1 LIKQESGVS
10 FFRIWKR
17 TLTAEHTV
25 VEGVRLDENEQCV
38 VVSVRPDVRRR
49 QRCGRCGRPAPW
61 FDAGRGRRRW
71 RDLDHGVMRVFLEAD
86 APRVE
91 CRWHGVTVAAVPWAR
106 HGAGHTHAFD
116 RQAAWMASE
125 CSKSATAQLMRTS
138 WRTVGAIVERVVADR
153 DRAVDRLVGL
163 TRIGI
168 DEISYRKGQK
178 YMTVVV
184 DHDTAKVV
192 WRADGHGKDVLHR
205 FFDQLGAGR
214 TARLTHISA
223 DGATWIAQVLAERAA
238 SAVRVMDPFH
248 VIAWATDALDT
259 ERRASW
265 NRARHQAADPDTAR
279 ALKDSRFALWK
290 NEADLTDR
298 QAAKLTWI
306 AATDPRLHRAWRLKE
321 ALRAVF
327 TLAKTRPTAALT
339 ALDRWIGWARRC
351 RIDSFVDLQ
360 RRIRRHHQAIRA
372 ALTTGMSNGLIE
384 STNTKTRLIIRR
396 GFGFHTADAIIALVM
411 LTLAGDKPA
420 LPGRQPATE

>member
-1 LIKQESGVS
+1 MSL
-10 FFRIWKR
+10 FRIWKR

-25 VEGVRLDENEQCV
+25 VEGVRIDENEQCV
-38 VVSVRPDVRRR
+38 IVSVRPDALRR
-49 QRCGRCGRPAPW
+49 QRCGICRRPAPW
-61 FDAGRGRRRW
+61 YDTGRGRRRW
-71 RDLDHGVMRVFLEAD
+71 RDLDHGVLRVFLEAD
-86 APRVE
+86 APRVA
-91 CRWHGVTVAAVPWAR
+91 CREHGTTVAAVPWAR

-116 RQAAWMASE
+116 QQAAWMAAE
-125 CSKSATAQLMRTS
+125 CSKSAAAQLMRTS
-138 WRTVGAIVERVVADR
+138 WRTVGAIVERYVADR
-153 DRAVDRLVGL
+153 DRAVDRLSGL
-163 TRIGI
+163 RRIGI
-168 DEISYRKGQK
+168 DEISHRKGQK

-184 DHDTAKVV
+184 DHDTARVV
-192 WRADGHGKDVLHR
+192 WMADGHGKDVLHR
-205 FFDQLGAGR
+205 FFNALGQRR
-214 TARLTHISA
+214 TARLTHVSA
-223 DGATWIAQVLAERAA
+223 DGAAWIAEVLAERAA

-248 VIAWATDALDT
+248 VVAWATDALDA

-290 NEADLTDR
+290 NQADLTDR

-321 ALRAVF
+321 APRAVF

-351 RIDSFVDLQ
+351 RIDGFVDLQ
-360 RRIRRHHQAIRA
+360 RRIRRRHQAIRA

-411 LTLAGDKPA
+411 LTLAGDKPT
-420 LPGRQPATE
+420 LPGRQPTTE

>member
-1 LIKQESGVS
+1 MS

-25 VEGVRLDENEQCV
+25 VEGVRIDENEQCV
-38 VVSVRPDVRRR
+38 VVSVRPDTRRR
-49 QRCGRCGRPAPW
+49 QRCGRCRRPAPW

-86 APRVE
+86 APRVD
-91 CRWHGVTVAAVPWAR
+91 CRRHGVTVTAVPWAR
-106 HGAGHTHAFD
+106 HAAGHTYAFD
-116 RQAAWMASE
+116 QQAAWMAAE

-153 DRAVDRLVGL
+153 DRAVDRLARL
-163 TRIGI
+163 WRIGI

-184 DHDTAKVV
+184 DHDTARVV
-192 WRADGHGKDVLHR
+192 WMSDGHGKDVLHR
-205 FFDQLGAGR
+205 FFDALGAERAR
-214 TARLTHISA
+214 TLTHISA
-223 DGATWIAQVLAERAA
+223 DGAGWIAEVLLDRAPGA
-238 SAVRVMDPFH
+238 IRVMDPFH
-248 VIAWATDALDT
+248 VVAWATEALDA

-265 NRARHQAADPDTAR
+265 NRARRELGDRDRAR

-290 NEADLTDR
+290 NADDLTDR

-327 TLAKTRPTAALT
+327 ALAKSRPTAALR

-351 RIDSFVDLQ
+351 RIDVFVDLQ
-360 RRIRRHHQAIRA
+360 RKIMRRYEAIRS
-372 ALTTGMSNGLIE
+372 ALATGLSNGLIE

-396 GFGFHTADAIIALVM
+396 GFGFHSADAIIALVM
-411 LTLAGDKPA
+411 LTLAGPRPT

>member
-1 LIKQESGVS
+1 MSLFS
-10 FFRIWKR
+10 IWKR
-17 TLTAEHTV
+17 TLTAENTV
-25 VEGVRLDENEQCV
+25 VEGVRIDENEQCV
-38 VVSVRPDVRRR
+38 VVSVRPDARRR
-49 QRCGRCGRPAPW
+49 QRCGRCRRPAVW

-86 APRVE
+86 APRVA
-91 CRWHGVTVAAVPWAR
+91 CRRHGVTVTAVPWAR

-116 RQAAWMASE
+116 QQAAWMASE

-138 WRTVGAIVERVVADR
+138 WRTVGNIVERFVADR
-153 DRAVDRLVGL
+153 DRHTDRLNGL
-163 TRIGI
+163 RRIGI
-168 DEISYRKGQK
+168 DEISHRKGQK

-192 WRADGHGKDVLHR
+192 WMADGHGKDVLHR
-205 FFDQLGAGR
+205 FFDQLGVDRA
-214 TARLTHISA
+214 TRLTHISA
-223 DGATWIAQVLAERAA
+223 DGAAWIAQVLAERAA
-238 SAVRVMDPFH
+238 DAVRVMDPFH
-248 VIAWATDALDT
+248 VIAWATDALDA

-298 QAAKLTWI
+298 QVAKLTWI

-327 TLAKTRPTAALT
+327 TLARTRPTAALK

-351 RIDSFVDLQ
+351 RIDGFVDLQ
-360 RRIRRHHQAIRA
+360 RRIRRHYDAIRA

-396 GFGFHTADAIIALVM
+396 GFGFHSADAIIALVM
-411 LTLAGDKPA
+411 LTLAGDKPT
-420 LPGRQPATE
+420 LPGRQVATE

>member
-1 LIKQESGVS
+1 
-10 FFRIWKR
+10 
-17 TLTAEHTV
+17 
-25 VEGVRLDENEQCV
+25 
-38 VVSVRPDVRRR
+38 
-49 QRCGRCGRPAPW
+49 
-61 FDAGRGRRRW
+61 
-71 RDLDHGVMRVFLEAD
+71 
-86 APRVE
+86 
-91 CRWHGVTVAAVPWAR
+91 
-106 HGAGHTHAFD
+106 
-116 RQAAWMASE
+116 
-125 CSKSATAQLMRTS
+125 
-138 WRTVGAIVERVVADR
+138 
-153 DRAVDRLVGL
+153 VDRLAGL

-168 DEISYRKGQK
+168 DEISYRKGHK

-192 WRADGHGKDVLHR
+192 WMADGHGKSVLHR
-205 FFDQLGAGR
+205 FFDALGPERAG
-214 TARLTHISA
+214 RLTHISA
-223 DGATWIAQVLAERAA
+223 DGAAWIAETLAERAPR
-238 SAVRVMDPFH
+238 AVRVMAPFH
-248 VIAWATDALDT
+248 VVAWATDALDI

-265 NRARHQAADPDTAR
+265 NRARRQAEGRDGRETAR

-327 TLAKTRPTAALT
+327 TLAKTRPTAALK

-351 RIDSFVDLQ
+351 RIDAFVDLQ
-360 RRIRRHHQAIRA
+360 RRVRRHYEAIRA

-396 GFGFHTADAIIALVM
+396 GFGFHSADAVIALAM
-411 LTLAGDKPA
+411 LTLAGDKPT

>member
-1 LIKQESGVS
+1 
-10 FFRIWKR
+10 
-17 TLTAEHTV
+17 
-25 VEGVRLDENEQCV
+25 
-38 VVSVRPDVRRR
+38 
-49 QRCGRCGRPAPW
+49 
-61 FDAGRGRRRW
+61 
-71 RDLDHGVMRVFLEAD
+71 MRVFLEAD